1 MNKPDSHSGL
11 FCLLDHITILSCV
24 KSLKSSRIQCLVWC
38 VENGDSAFHSHESW
52 CVAVEC
58 ALIAIK
64 KKKECDYLW
73 GTHIYWSTLKMAPS
87 WKNKH
92 RKSKTENK
100 NKQFVQ
106 SFVICIFVAVA
117 VVEVDR
123 L

>member
-1 MNKPDSHSGL
+1 MDFLSFRRRKHIFFPVEEMNKPDSHSGL

-64 KKKECDYLW
+64 KKKKNVIIF
-73 GTHIYWSTLKMAPS
+73 GAHTSTGVP
-87 WKNKH
+87 
-92 RKSKTENK
+92 
-100 NKQFVQ
+100 
-106 SFVICIFVAVA
+106 
-117 VVEVDR
+117 
-123 L
+123 